1 MDLPPSRSPAG
12 GCVYRGRLGVGL
24 RRTARLRRSMVALIV
39 GLHGSRGISC
49 DGISALYGTIKNE
62 VSPDGVGAVI

>member
-1 MDLPPSRSPAG
+1 
-12 GCVYRGRLGVGL
+12 
-24 RRTARLRRSMVALIV
+24 MVALGV

-49 DGISALYGTIKNE
+49 DGSCDGFSALYGTIKNE